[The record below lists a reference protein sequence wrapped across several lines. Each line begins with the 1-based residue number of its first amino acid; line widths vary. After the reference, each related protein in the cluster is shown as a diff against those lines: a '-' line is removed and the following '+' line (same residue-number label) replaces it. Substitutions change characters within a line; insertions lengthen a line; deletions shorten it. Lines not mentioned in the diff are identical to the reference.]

1 MRALLL
7 LATCAALSV
16 AGEDEAKRLRAATE
30 TITEMMGTSD
40 RAVPQEIL
48 DNSTCAAVIPGM
60 KKAGFIVGGQY
71 GKGFLTCRN
80 DNGTGWKSPAA
91 IRIEGGSVGLQIGG
105 AETDVILLV
114 KSRRGAEK
122 LMSSKF
128 TLGGDVTAAAGPVGR
143 EANAQTDLQMR
154 AEILS
159 YSRSRGVFAGISLE
173 GSTLREDAK
182 ANAELYGAARSSK
195 EILSTPG
202 ATPEVAKPFVAAL
215 TKYSGRFGK
224 R

>member
-1 MRALLL
+1 MRTFLLFVT
-7 LATCAALSV
+7 AAALAV

-30 TITEMMGTSD
+30 TIAEMMGTSD

-48 DNSTCAAVIPGM
+48 DKSTCAAVIPGM
-60 KKAGFIVGGQY
+60 KKAGFIVGGQF

-80 DNGTGWKSPAA
+80 DDGTGWKSPAA
-91 IRIEGGSVGLQIGG
+91 IRIEGGSIGLQIGG

-182 ANAELYGAARSSK
+182 ANEALYGQARSSK
-195 EILSTPG
+195 EILTTPG
-202 ATPEVAKPFVAAL
+202 QTPEVAKPFIAAL
-215 TKYSGRFGK
+215 TKYSGRAGK
-224 R
+224 K